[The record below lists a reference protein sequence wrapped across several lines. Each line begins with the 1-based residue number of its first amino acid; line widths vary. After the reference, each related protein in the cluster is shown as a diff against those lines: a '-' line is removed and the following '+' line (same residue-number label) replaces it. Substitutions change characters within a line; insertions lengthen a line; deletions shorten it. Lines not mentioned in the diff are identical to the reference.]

1 MGISSQSYTYLLH
14 SYFIHS
20 LLFFHLSFHCGHVS
34 LSLCLSLSLP
44 PSHMSAFFFFIFYY
58 ANERKAACV
67 QVFSDGS
74 ASRSS
79 STEQVY
85 IAPPP
90 LVVKVENAFRP
101 VKSPSL
107 TFSIKNY
114 DGSETHRTISQDS
127 QGEVVTEL
135 TVSSDGSLV
144 GSIAKGKF

>member
-1 MGISSQSYTYLLH
+1 MS
-14 SYFIHS
+14 
-20 LLFFHLSFHCGHVS
+20 VS
-34 LSLCLSLSLP
+34 LSPSLSHVSVFLKL
-44 PSHMSAFFFFIFYY
+44 FYY

-144 GSIAKGKF
+144 GSIAKGKC